1 MECRRCPPSAFPTF
15 PTFYVSQVK
24 LLTRHL
30 MPSKTFRLR
39 LRGSRRHN
47 WTRRRLTSR
56 AWTSSGPLECTL
68 RLCLTPLHRA
78 IRTRAVVA
86 SAHRASWARS
96 GCIVGSCYV
105 ARLHVSLVSHHTS
118 LPFQPATRR
127 ATSLSTVQQTSN
139 RRTCPGANG
148 FRRNR

>member
-1 MECRRCPPSAFPTF
+1 MSVPFLSFLYISRYMVR
-15 PTFYVSQVK
+15 VSQVNAFNA
-24 LLTRHL
+24 
-30 MPSKTFRLR
+30 SFSAVKTFRPR

-47 WTRRRLTSR
+47 WIHRRLTSR

-78 IRTRAVVA
+78 ICTRAIVSTCLV
-86 SAHRASWARS
+86 RASERMHS
-96 GCIVGSCYV
+96 GCCYV
-105 ARLHVSLVSHHTS
+105 ARLHVSLVSHRTS

-148 FRRNR
+148 FRCNR